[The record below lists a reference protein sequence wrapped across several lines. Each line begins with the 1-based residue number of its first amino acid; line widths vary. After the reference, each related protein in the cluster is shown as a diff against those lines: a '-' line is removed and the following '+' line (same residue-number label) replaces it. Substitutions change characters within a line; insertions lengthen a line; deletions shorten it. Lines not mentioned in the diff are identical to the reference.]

1 MLHILRAVLAGAIC
15 LNTAGLAMAD
25 KAVQAEFVFDRSAPV
40 EVTLAAFRKTARQAC
55 HVDVHTVASISEAMR
70 MRDACAEKM
79 VGDAVRAT
87 GLPALIALHD
97 GTLSPDDAHRQFA
110 GQPE

>member
-1 MLHILRAVLAGAIC
+1 MPNLLKAVFAGAVFFYAATPAI
-15 LNTAGLAMAD
+15 AD
-25 KAVQAEFVFDRSAPV
+25 KTVEAEFAFDRSAPV
-40 EVTLAAFRKTARQAC
+40 EETLAAFWATAKTAC
-55 HVDVHTVASISEAMR
+55 HVDVHAVPSISEAMR
-70 MRDACAEKM
+70 MRDACAERM

-110 GQPE
+110 GQTE